1 MSFTPTFRDHAF
13 DPETIELMT
22 VAFARASALLGLSDQ
37 DDPLAQ
43 YVVRTVVELAHRDFQ
58 DADVLAAAV
67 MERLEDESVI
77 GWNGEHFADAAH
89 APQPNA
95 QPAE

>member
-13 DPETIELMT
+13 DPETIELMSL
-22 VAFARASALLGLSDQ
+22 AYARASALLGLGEQ
-37 DDPLAQ
+37 DAPLTQ
-43 YVVRTVVELAHRDFQ
+43 YVARTVVELARRDFQ

-89 APQPNA
+89 AGPPIV

>member
-13 DPETIELMT
+13 DPETIELMSL
-22 VAFARASALLGLSDQ
+22 AYARASTLLGLGDQ
-37 DDPLAQ
+37 DDYLAH
-43 YVVRTVVELAHRDFQ
+43 YVARTVVELARSDFHG
-58 DADVLAAAV
+58 ADVLAAAV

-89 APQPNA
+89 APQPTA